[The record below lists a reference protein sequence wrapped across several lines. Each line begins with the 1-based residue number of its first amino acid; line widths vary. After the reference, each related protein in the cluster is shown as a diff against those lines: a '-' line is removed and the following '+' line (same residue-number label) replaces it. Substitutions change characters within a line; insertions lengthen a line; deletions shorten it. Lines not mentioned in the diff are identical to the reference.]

1 MNLCPITD
9 GHLRA
14 VLAQHGVVAH
24 VVDGIRLCPG
34 LDRPR
39 VTIVRGH
46 MDQRTIVERLQAR
59 GENSLATWV
68 QHDCPAIVV
77 NGRHSVILQ
86 HDCHRRVPAE
96 DVVKLIDLAVATLT
110 FAEHAATSWLHSQDH
125 SRDTNTVLSLVDLVR
140 MADANGGLLPAS
152 ISAQLVCRARAEHQC
167 ARGRGRRISSTGL
180 TAVSSPMSVRTSIH
194 PHRVIAPLG
203 VA

>member
-1 MNLCPITD
+1 MNLCPIIA

-46 MDQRTIVERLQAR
+46 MNQRTIVERLQAR
-59 GENSLATWV
+59 GENSLAQWI

-77 NGRHSVILQ
+77 NGRQSVTVQ
-86 HDCHRRVPAE
+86 YDWHRRVPAE

-110 FAEHAATSWLHSQDH
+110 FAEHAATSWLHSRDH
-125 SRDTNTVLSLVDLVR
+125 SSDHSTVFTLRDLVR
-140 MADANGGLLPAS
+140 MADANDGLLPAS
-152 ISAQLVCRARAEHQC
+152 ISAQLVCRARADHQR
-167 ARGRGRRISSTGL
+167 ARGRGHRLISTGL

-194 PHRVIAPLG
+194 THRVIAPAG